1 MNEKTKTWLIAA
13 GVAAAL
19 AFTALIY
26 FLHPGIL
33 RQAGIG
39 SDDLS
44 GGVFAAVIV
53 WLALRGRKGL
63 SRRARLVL
71 GVAVGVVALLG
82 CGVFFM
88 A

>member
-19 AFTALIY
+19 AFAVLIY
-26 FLHPGIL
+26 FLHPGVVK
-33 RQAGIG
+33 QAGING
-39 SDDLS
+39 NDLG
-44 GGVFAAVIV
+44 GGVLAGVIV

-63 SRRARLVL
+63 SQRARLVL
-71 GVAVGVVALLG
+71 GMAVGAMLLLG
-82 CGVFFM
+82 FAVYFM